1 MSNQATNPE
10 IQEVRFW
17 HTITSKEKALFYEH
31 LANMVDGGVPVIAS
45 LRSFLDK
52 NKNPKLEAEI
62 MSLLIFV
69 ESGDSF
75 SIAMKKLPS
84 VFDRREI
91 AIIEAGEQS
100 GTMQRSFESLAAE
113 LRNTEELK
121 AKVKW
126 ALTYP
131 L

>member
-1 MSNQATNPE
+1 MNNQVSPK

-17 HTITSKEKALFYEH
+17 HKITSKEKALFYEH

-62 MSLLIFV
+62 MNLLIFV

-121 AKVKW
+121 AKVK
-126 ALTYP
+126 
-131 L
+131 

>member
-1 MSNQATNPE
+1 MNNQVVNPE
-10 IQEVRFW
+10 IKEVRFW

-52 NKNPKLEAEI
+52 NKNPKLEAEVLN
-62 MSLLIFV
+62 LLIFV

-121 AKVKW
+121 AKVK
-126 ALTYP
+126 
-131 L
+131 